1 MSFSVI
7 LPTFNENN
15 HIKDL
20 IKTISDTFFSQNI
33 LFEILVVDDNSTDG
47 TRETVDAFSK
57 INKFVK
63 IIDRNCKKRNLA
75 ESIDEGIKNS
85 SYDFIIW
92 MDADFQHPPKYIL
105 EFIKLS
111 KKHNAIICS
120 RFLSDSKRYFN
131 DEEIN
136 KKINENQ
143 SYFYNKLCNFFLFKD
158 LTDYTSG
165 FICLKK
171 ELLNNYSL
179 SGYYGDYFVNLV
191 VHLKLKG
198 VNTIEIPFKDGLR
211 ASGFSKTVVRIDSRY
226 LYLCL
231 RYFFVLVRNIF
242 IKFI

>member
-63 IIDRNCKKRNLA
+63 IIDRKYKKKNLA

-85 SYDFIIW
+85 SYNFVIW

-105 EFIKLS
+105 DFIKLS

-136 KKINENQ
+136 KQINENQ
-143 SYFYNKLCNFFLFKD
+143 SYFYNKLC
-158 LTDYTSG
+158 
-165 FICLKK
+165 
-171 ELLNNYSL
+171 
-179 SGYYGDYFVNLV
+179 
-191 VHLKLKG
+191 
-198 VNTIEIPFKDGLR
+198 
-211 ASGFSKTVVRIDSRY
+211 
-226 LYLCL
+226 
-231 RYFFVLVRNIF
+231 
-242 IKFI
+242 

>member
-1 MSFSVI
+1 MNFSVI

-20 IKTISDTFFSQNI
+20 IESISDIFFSQNI

-75 ESIDEGIKNS
+75 ESIDDGIKNS

-143 SYFYNKLCNFFLFKD
+143 SYFYNKLCNFFFIQRFNGLYKWIYLFKKR
-158 LTDYTSG
+158 
-165 FICLKK
+165 I
-171 ELLNNYSL
+171 
-179 SGYYGDYFVNLV
+179 
-191 VHLKLKG
+191 
-198 VNTIEIPFKDGLR
+198 IE
-211 ASGFSKTVVRIDSRY
+211 
-226 LYLCL
+226 
-231 RYFFVLVRNIF
+231 
-242 IKFI
+242 

>member
-1 MSFSVI
+1 MGYSVI

-20 IKTISDTFFSQNI
+20 IKSISDIFFSQNI

-47 TRETVDAFSK
+47 TRETVYAFSK

-63 IIDRNCKKRNLA
+63 IIDRKFKKKNLA
-75 ESIDEGIKNS
+75 DSIDEGIKKSN
-85 SYDFIIW
+85 YDFIIW

-105 EFIKLS
+105 EFLKLS
-111 KKHNAIICS
+111 KHHNAIICS
-120 RFLSDSKRYFN
+120 RFLSESKRYFN
-131 DEEIN
+131 DEKIN

-171 ELLNNYSL
+171 QLLNNYSL
-179 SGYYGDYFVNLV
+179 RGYYGDYFVNLI

-198 VNTIEIPFKDGLR
+198 VNIIEIPFKDGLR
-211 ASGFSKTVVRIDSRY
+211 ASGFSKTVVRVDPRY

-231 RYFFVLVRNIF
+231 RYFFVLARNIF
-242 IKFI
+242 FKFI